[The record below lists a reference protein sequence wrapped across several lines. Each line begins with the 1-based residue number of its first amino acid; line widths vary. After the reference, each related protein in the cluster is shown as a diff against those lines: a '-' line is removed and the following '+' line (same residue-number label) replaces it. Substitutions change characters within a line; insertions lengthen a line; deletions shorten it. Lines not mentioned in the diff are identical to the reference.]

1 MRDRYEFEDVLKY
14 LLCDDY
20 VIGLASARRMVATPL
35 AGDPSEALEAR
46 QNHAPRVAGI
56 ENFHCGPVWLI
67 ASRLTHV
74 AGTAVCCSRVC

>member
-46 QNHAPRVAGI
+46 
-56 ENFHCGPVWLI
+56 
-67 ASRLTHV
+67 
-74 AGTAVCCSRVC
+74 